1 MRKIRILLADD
12 HAVLRAGLRALIDA
26 QPDMRVVAE
35 AGDGVEALR
44 QAQDTHPDVAI
55 VDISMP
61 ELSGIDAIERLR
73 RRSAGTRVL
82 ILTMHDDVAYARAA
96 LAAGASGHIV
106 KDVEGAELLTAI
118 RAVHRGRTVVHLTRE
133 AGTTTTTAVAP
144 EEPTPRPVGPDV
156 LSERERQVL
165 TLVAQGHTNREVAD
179 RLSLSVKTVETYR
192 ARLSEKLGLRTR
204 AELFRVAMRASLLPA
219 SDPPSPTHDS
229 V

>member
-12 HAVLRAGLRALIDA
+12 HAVLRAGLRALIDT

-133 AGTTTTTAVAP
+133 AGTTTTAVAV
-144 EEPTPRPVGPDV
+144 EEAAPRPVGPDV

-204 AELFRVAMRASLLPA
+204 AELFRVALRASLLPA
-219 SDPPSPTHDS
+219 SDPPTPDSP
-229 V
+229 

>member
-133 AGTTTTTAVAP
+133 AGTTTTAVAP
-144 EEPTPRPVGPDV
+144 EEPGPRPAGPDV

-219 SDPPSPTHDS
+219 TDPPAPAPDSP
-229 V
+229 

>member
-35 AGDGVEALR
+35 AGDGIEALR

-133 AGTTTTTAVAP
+133 AGATTTAVAP
-144 EEPTPRPVGPDV
+144 EEPGPRPVGPDV

-204 AELFRVAMRASLLPA
+204 AELFRVALRASLLPA
-219 SDPPSPTHDS
+219 TDPPAPAPDSP
-229 V
+229 